1 MLILPSYAGGYS
13 NIYSS
18 KVFFC
23 QFVDIRVPVD
33 SVVFRLLPTWKYLGC
48 RRLVLFRASVGRK
61 FV

>member
-1 MLILPSYAGGYS
+1 MQILPSYAGGYS

-18 KVFFC
+18 KVFLF

-33 SVVFRLLPTWKYLGC
+33 SVVFRLLPTWKYLGY